1 MRNAGGAT
9 VGVLTSLTLDE
20 KSVASKLKNC
30 SANDPAPWRSVVRGV
45 EPLTES
51 LFFHTTAAC
60 RYSASLPHQSERKK
74 PGLRAHLAARP

>member
-1 MRNAGGAT
+1 
-9 VGVLTSLTLDE
+9 VGVLTSLAADE

-30 SANDPAPWRSVVRGV
+30 SANEPAPWRSVVSGV

-60 RYSASLPHQSERKK
+60 RYSDWPSIRERKK
-74 PGLRAHLAARP
+74 PGSRAHLAARP